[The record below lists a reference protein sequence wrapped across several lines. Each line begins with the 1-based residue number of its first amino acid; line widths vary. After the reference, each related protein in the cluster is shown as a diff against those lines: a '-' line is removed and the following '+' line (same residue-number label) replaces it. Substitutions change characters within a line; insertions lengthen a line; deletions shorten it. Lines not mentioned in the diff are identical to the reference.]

1 MDLFH
6 HITVLSLSE
15 DEKRLLLEAGVE
27 FTDVRKSAQ
36 GESVSFVMGESDPR
50 YERVAGLLR
59 SLGKER
65 FREFSMTVPTLQE
78 FIEKVLRPSA
88 ERLKQEGYF
97 ATQAKWEYG
106 REVMQQS
113 LEFLKKGQREQ
124 ALQLLDAAI
133 AEAIQNN
140 HSGWVLALCHH
151 AEAIALSM
159 RDRQRQIHYKEQALP
174 FAKDYHF
181 AAYNLAQLL
190 LSDGQVGLAERYAS
204 EAYRQS
210 MTQTTEAD
218 SDLRAAILRQWPNA
232 AQSA

>member
-1 MDLFH
+1 VTRS
-6 HITVLSLSE
+6 ITPEISSVAGLRSEIAALIGDSGDAISRAIPWGWPESSEGGKEQSTNECRSPAYLVVFSLSE

-27 FTDVRKSAQ
+27 FTDVRKAAQ

-50 YERVAGLLR
+50 YERVAALLK

-65 FREFSMTVPTLQE
+65 FRDFSMTVPTLQE

-106 REVMQQS
+106 REVMRQS
-113 LEFLKKGQREQ
+113 LEFLKKGEGEQ

-140 HSGWVLALCHH
+140 HSGV
-151 AEAIALSM
+151 S
-159 RDRQRQIHYKEQALP
+159 
-174 FAKDYHF
+174 DY
-181 AAYNLAQLL
+181 
-190 LSDGQVGLAERYAS
+190 
-204 EAYRQS
+204 
-210 MTQTTEAD
+210 
-218 SDLRAAILRQWPNA
+218 P
-232 AQSA
+232 